1 MKPILPMKKII
12 LFIGILVSLAA
23 AHIVFGQ
30 HAEGVILYEVKTNL
44 HRNLPPER
52 QDMKAMIPEFR
63 TTRDQLFFNAN
74 ESSYKPAVEDE
85 DEVSG
90 ESGGVQIR
98 MRVPQN
104 EYYLDTET
112 SKRIVLQEFMGK
124 NYLIEDSIKMSPWK
138 FGTEVK
144 TILGYE
150 CRQAYFTDEVQG
162 RTLEITA
169 WFTDKI
175 RPLLG
180 PERFNTL
187 PGTVL
192 AVDINNGE
200 RVTVARNI
208 ELRPLKKNELRVPSA
223 GIKTTQEEFRKLVAE
238 QMERIR
244 SNGGNVIIRN

>member
-1 MKPILPMKKII
+1 MKKFILII
-12 LFIGILVSLAA
+12 GVLVSLAA
-23 AHIVFGQ
+23 VQIVWGQ

-63 TTRDQLFFNAN
+63 TTRDQLFFNAH
-74 ESSYKPAVEDE
+74 ESSYKPVEEDE
-85 DEVSG
+85 DEISG
-90 ESGGVQIR
+90 GNEGVQIR
-98 MRVPQN
+98 MRVAQN
-104 EYYLDTET
+104 EHYQNTET

-150 CRQAYFTDEVQG
+150 CRQAFFTEEVQG

-169 WFTDKI
+169 WYTDKI

-208 ELRPLKKNELRVPSA
+208 ELRPLKKNELKVPSV
-223 GIKTTQEEFRKLVAE
+223 GIKTTQVEFRKLVAE

>member
-1 MKPILPMKKII
+1 MKRII
-12 LFIGILVSLAA
+12 LFIGVLASLAA

-30 HAEGVILYEVKTNL
+30 EGVILYQVKTNL

-63 TTRDQLFFNAN
+63 TTKDQLIFNVT
-74 ESSYKPAVEDE
+74 ESSYKPVEEDE

-90 ESGGVQIR
+90 NNGGVQIR

-104 EYYLDTET
+104 EYYMNSET
-112 SKRIVLQEFMGK
+112 STKIVLQEFMGK
-124 NYLIEDSIKMSPWK
+124 KYLIEDSIKMSPWK

-150 CRQAYFTDEVQG
+150 CRQAYFTEEVQG
-162 RTLEITA
+162 RTLEVTA
-169 WFTDKI
+169 WYTDKM
-175 RPLLG
+175 RPFLG

-200 RVTVARNI
+200 RVTMARHI
-208 ELRPLKKNELRVPSA
+208 ELRPLKKNELKPPA
-223 GIKTTQEEFRKLVAE
+223 GGVKTTQEEYRKLVAE
-238 QMERIR
+238 QMERMR
-244 SNGGNVIIRN
+244 SAGGNVIIRN

>member
-1 MKPILPMKKII
+1 MKRII
-12 LFIGILVSLAA
+12 LLIGVLASVAA
-23 AHIVFGQ
+23 AHVVFGQ
-30 HAEGVILYEVKTNL
+30 PVEGIILYEVKTNL

-52 QDMKAMIPEFR
+52 QDMKSMIPEFR
-63 TTRDQLFFNAN
+63 TTKDELYFNAT
-74 ESSYKPAVEDE
+74 ESSYKPLVEDE

-90 ESGGVQIR
+90 SNGGVQFR

-104 EYYLDTET
+104 EYYMNTET
-112 SKRIVLQEFMGK
+112 FKKIVLQEFMGK
-124 NYLIEDSIKMSPWK
+124 KYLIEDSIKMSPWK
-138 FGTEVK
+138 FGADVK

-150 CRQAYFTDEVQG
+150 CRQAYFTEEVQG
-162 RTLEITA
+162 RTFEVTA
-169 WFTDKI
+169 WYTDKI

-208 ELRPLKKNELRVPSA
+208 ELRPLKKNELKMPA
-223 GIKTTQEEFRKLVAE
+223 GGIKTTQEEYRKLVNE
-238 QMERIR
+238 QVERMR
-244 SNGGNVIIRN
+244 SSGGNVIIRN